1 MNELTP
7 LMAAS
12 LANSVYLLKEN
23 GMEKEF
29 FLGLK
34 TQVTKNFD
42 FDLNS
47 RRITGISESIV
58 SRLFNRRTGFV
69 LQPR

>member
-7 LMAAS
+7 LRVAP

-23 GMEKEF
+23 SMEKEF

-47 RRITGISESIV
+47 HRIVPVTL
-58 SRLFNRRTGFV
+58 RLSNNA
-69 LQPR
+69 